1 MKLKTVL
8 IVDTEKSVKGI
19 VQKLEEKFKET

>member
-19 VQKLEEKFKET
+19 VQKLEENFKET